1 MADLDMKQKIKEVRD
16 KFLSNNQIEDIRQN
30 ITLGVEE
37 RLKFLNSEQIKVV
50 ELLEEKHK
58 ELDISIQAHAE
69 KINLEQTAVETTIS
83 LNSETF
89 DKRLDEQSLQIENQ
103 NNKID
108 LNNADLEKRLEQRIS
123 AAIDGQSKSTD
134 DSFLEVSKEQE
145 ALKALINVS
154 ESKISKLIT
163 ENNSYLKEL
172 SDKNLNVLQELQ
184 KTLLEKF
191 EEKDEKVQKTVT
203 EKISI
208 YETEKKEF
216 WAKFTGNSD
225 ETIRTLE
232 NKIESFLNNHETV
245 EEIIDN
251 RLTEFRNAQKA
262 AFEELEAALTLLEKH
277 QDETITRFK
286 HKSELGLTR
295 HVNLPHSASKN
306 RGSILHQPK
315 DISDQT
321 LVSVDDDLE
330 QISEVKPRS
339 LSEWIIKHFIIAL
352 IATFILTSAVN
363 YFEVDYEKILKP
375 FGIFIN

>member
-58 ELDISIQAHAE
+58 ELDIAIQAHAE
-69 KINLEQTAVETTIS
+69 KINMDQKSVETTIS

-89 DKRLDEQSLQIENQ
+89 DKRLDEQSLRIENQ

-108 LNNADLEKRLEQRIS
+108 RTNADFDKRLEQAIS
-123 AAIDGQSKSTD
+123 VAIDGQTKSTD
-134 DSFLEVSKEQE
+134 DSFEKVSEEQE
-145 ALKALINVS
+145 VLKSLINVS

-163 ENNSYLKEL
+163 ENNSYLKDL

-208 YETEKKEF
+208 YETDKKEF

-251 RLTEFRNAQKA
+251 RLTEFRN
-262 AFEELEAALTLLEKH
+262 FSRSSTPRVMFCR
-277 QDETITRFK
+277 I
-286 HKSELGLTR
+286 S
-295 HVNLPHSASKN
+295 
-306 RGSILHQPK
+306 SI
-315 DISDQT
+315 
-321 LVSVDDDLE
+321 
-330 QISEVKPRS
+330 
-339 LSEWIIKHFIIAL
+339 
-352 IATFILTSAVN
+352 
-363 YFEVDYEKILKP
+363 
-375 FGIFIN
+375 

>member
-58 ELDISIQAHAE
+58 ELDIAIQAHAE
-69 KINLEQTAVETTIS
+69 KINMDQKSVETTIS

-89 DKRLDEQSLQIENQ
+89 DKRLDEQSLRIENQ

-108 LNNADLEKRLEQRIS
+108 RTNADFDKRLEQAIS
-123 AAIDGQSKSTD
+123 VAIDGQTKSTD
-134 DSFLEVSKEQE
+134 DSFEKVSEEQE
-145 ALKALINVS
+145 VLKSLINVS

-163 ENNSYLKEL
+163 ENNSYLKDL

-191 EEKDEKVQKTVT
+191 EEKDTEVQKTVT

-208 YETEKKEF
+208 YEADKKEF
-216 WAKFTGNSD
+216 WVKFNENSD
-225 ETIRTLE
+225 DIIRNLE
-232 NKIESFLNNHETV
+232 NKIESFLKNHETV

-286 HKSELGLTR
+286 QKSELGLTR
-295 HVNLPHSASKN
+295 QIHLPHSASKN

-330 QISEVKPRS
+330 PSSEVKPRS
-339 LSEWIIKHFIIAL
+339 FSKWIIKHVIIAL
-352 IATFILTSAVN
+352 IATFILAIAVN
-363 YFEVDYEKILKP
+363 YFEIDYEKNLKS
-375 FGIFIN
+375 FGVFLN